1 MAENNTREAKFT
13 ELLTI
18 DLDKS
23 KDFSLLYQ
31 GAEAVFPLRFFFLIA
46 NRMHDSSIFQLL
58 FVTK

>member
-23 KDFSLLYQ
+23 KDFSLLFV
-31 GAEAVFPLRFFFLIA
+31 VFFCNFDLWF
-46 NRMHDSSIFQLL
+46 
-58 FVTK
+58 